1 MSEAVVGRFSVSRG
15 VLALLAL
22 GLLLALLDLRQEL
35 APAQWWQALW
45 MPDRDNLDQL
55 LMHYSWLP
63 RLFVALLCGAA
74 LGLAGLLMQQVL
86 RNPLASPTTLGV
98 ANGAQLALALATLYA
113 PGLLVIREWVALV
126 GGGLS
131 MLLVYA
137 LAKRRGM
144 SPLSLI
150 LAGMVLSLYLGALN
164 VMLMM
169 LQPQGLTSLFIWSA
183 GSLSQNSWDS
193 VLFLLPRL
201 LLVAVLVV
209 WLIRP
214 LSLLE
219 LEETGAR
226 SLGVSLDLVRL
237 GGLALAVFL
246 TACVVSVVG
255 LIGFI
260 GLAAPAI
267 CRLMGARTLRQRL
280 IWTPLLGAALLWL
293 ADLGIQQLSGQLDDM
308 LPTGAV
314 TALLGAP
321 LLLWL
326 LPRMRLGGGRPQL
339 NSAMVL
345 SAPARP
351 LKLLWIGGLLLALIA
366 LALWFGRGAEGWQWI
381 LDPQVVQWR
390 TPRVLAAAGAGLM
403 LALAGT
409 LLQRLT
415 GNPLASPEI
424 MGISAGAAMALMAMV
439 FLWPG
444 APLAARL
451 VLGCLGALVTLLI
464 IMGFARRQSFSPERL
479 LLVGIAIS
487 SLFDAVQMLVLSMND
502 PRGQSLLGWLA
513 GSTYH
518 VQLPTSIMALVIAAV
533 LLLFCLPLGR
543 WLTLLPLGEDTPRS
557 LGVPL
562 ARARLSIML
571 LAALLTAAATLLV
584 GPLSFIG
591 LMAPHLARLLGFNQA
606 RTQLLAAG
614 LLGAGVMVAADW
626 LGRNLLFP
634 TQLPAGLL
642 AALIGGAYLIWG
654 LSRRPR

>member
-1 MSEAVVGRFSVSRG
+1 MSEAVAGRFSVGKG

-45 MPDRDNLDQL
+45 TPDRDNLDQL

-137 LAKRRGM
+137 LARRRGM

-193 VLFLLPRL
+193 VLFLFPRL
-201 LLVAVLVV
+201 LLVAVLVA

-226 SLGVSLDLVRL
+226 SLGVSLDRVRL

-326 LPRMRLGGGRPQL
+326 LPRMRMGGGRPQL

-345 SAPARP
+345 STPARP

-424 MGISAGAAMALMAMV
+424 MGISAGAAMALMAIV

-444 APLAARL
+444 APLAARV

-533 LLLFCLPLGR
+533 LLLLCLPLGR

>member
-1 MSEAVVGRFSVSRG
+1 MA
-15 VLALLAL
+15 
-22 GLLLALLDLRQEL
+22 
-35 APAQWWQALW
+35 
-45 MPDRDNLDQL
+45 
-55 LMHYSWLP
+55 H
-63 RLFVALLCGAA
+63 
-74 LGLAGLLMQQVL
+74 
-86 RNPLASPTTLGV
+86 
-98 ANGAQLALALATLYA
+98 
-113 PGLLVIREWVALV
+113 
-126 GGGLS
+126 
-131 MLLVYA
+131 
-137 LAKRRGM
+137 
-144 SPLSLI
+144 
-150 LAGMVLSLYLGALN
+150 
-164 VMLMM
+164 
-169 LQPQGLTSLFIWSA
+169 
-183 GSLSQNSWDS
+183 
-193 VLFLLPRL
+193 
-201 LLVAVLVV
+201 
-209 WLIRP
+209 
-214 LSLLE
+214 
-219 LEETGAR
+219 
-226 SLGVSLDLVRL
+226 
-237 GGLALAVFL
+237 
-246 TACVVSVVG
+246 
-255 LIGFI
+255 
-260 GLAAPAI
+260 
-267 CRLMGARTLRQRL
+267 
-280 IWTPLLGAALLWL
+280 
-293 ADLGIQQLSGQLDDM
+293 
-308 LPTGAV
+308 
-314 TALLGAP
+314 
-321 LLLWL
+321 
-326 LPRMRLGGGRPQL
+326 
-339 NSAMVL
+339 
-345 SAPARP
+345 
-351 LKLLWIGGLLLALIA
+351 
-366 LALWFGRGAEGWQWI
+366 
-381 LDPQVVQWR
+381 
-390 TPRVLAAAGAGLM
+390 PRVLAAAGAGLM

-424 MGISAGAAMALMAMV
+424 MGISAGAALALMAMV

-533 LLLFCLPLGR
+533 LLLLCLPLGR

>member
-1 MSEAVVGRFSVSRG
+1 
-15 VLALLAL
+15 
-22 GLLLALLDLRQEL
+22 
-35 APAQWWQALW
+35 
-45 MPDRDNLDQL
+45 
-55 LMHYSWLP
+55 MHYSWLP
-63 RLFVALLCGAA
+63 RLFVALLCGGA

-113 PGLLVIREWVALV
+113 PGLLVVREWVALV

-201 LLVAVLVV
+201 LLVAVLVA

-226 SLGVSLDLVRL
+226 SLGVSLDRVRL

-326 LPRMRLGGGRPQL
+326 LPRMRMGGGRPQL

-345 SAPARP
+345 STPARP

-533 LLLFCLPLGR
+533 LLLLCLPLGR

>member
-1 MSEAVVGRFSVSRG
+1 MTEAVAGRISVGKG

-45 MPDRDNLDQL
+45 APDADNLDQL

-113 PGLLVIREWVALV
+113 PGLLVAREWVALV

-131 MLLVYA
+131 MVLVYA
-137 LAKRRGM
+137 LARRRGM

-193 VLFLLPRL
+193 VQFLLPRL
-201 LLVAVLVV
+201 LLVGVLVA

-219 LEETGAR
+219 LEEAGAR
-226 SLGVSLDLVRL
+226 SLGLSLDRVRL

-293 ADLGIQQLSGQLDDM
+293 ADLGIQQLSGQQDDM

-339 NSAMVL
+339 HSAMVL
-345 SAPARP
+345 STPARP
-351 LKLLWIGGLLLALIA
+351 LKLLWIGGLLFALVA
-366 LALWFGRGAEGWQWI
+366 LALWFGRGADGWQWI

-424 MGISAGAAMALMAMV
+424 MGISAGAAMALMGMV

-444 APLAARL
+444 APLAVRL

>member
-1 MSEAVVGRFSVSRG
+1 MTEAVAGRISVGKG

-45 MPDRDNLDQL
+45 TPDADNLDQL

-113 PGLLVIREWVALV
+113 PGLLVAREWVALV

-137 LAKRRGM
+137 LARRRGL

-201 LLVAVLVV
+201 LLVGVLVA

-226 SLGVSLDLVRL
+226 SLGVSLDRVRL

-308 LPTGAV
+308 VPTGAV

-444 APLAARL
+444 APLVARL

-518 VQLPTSIMALVIAAV
+518 VQLPTSIMALVIAGG
-533 LLLFCLPLGR
+533 LLLCCLPLGR

>member
-1 MSEAVVGRFSVSRG
+1 MTDVVASRLSVGRG
-15 VLALLAL
+15 VTALLLL

-35 APAQWWQALW
+35 LPAQWWQAFRA
-45 MPDRDNLDQL
+45 PDQANLQQL
-55 LMHYSWLP
+55 LVHYSWLP
-63 RLFVALLCGAA
+63 RLCMALLCGAA

-98 ANGAQLALALATLYA
+98 ANGAQLALALVTLYA
-113 PGLLVIREWVALV
+113 PGLLMVREWVALV

-137 LAKRRGM
+137 LARRRGL

-169 LQPQGLTSLFIWSA
+169 LQPQGLMSLFIWSA
-183 GSLSQNSWDS
+183 GSLSQNSWDG

-201 LLVAVLVV
+201 LLVGVLVA
-209 WLIRP
+209 WLVRP

-226 SLGVSLDLVRL
+226 SLGVSLDRLRL
-237 GGLALAVFL
+237 GALALAVFL

-293 ADLGIQQLSGQLDDM
+293 ADLGVQQLGGQLGEM

-326 LPRMRLGGGRPQL
+326 LPRLKLGGGRPQVSTL
-339 NSAMVL
+339 RVQS
-345 SAPARP
+345 SPARP
-351 LKLLWIGGLLLALIA
+351 AALWCMGALVLGLMA
-366 LALWFGRGAEGWQWI
+366 LALWFGRGAEGWQW
-381 LDPQVVQWR
+381 LFDPQVVQWR
-390 TPRVLAAAGAGLM
+390 WPRMLAAAGAGLM

-424 MGISAGAAMALMAMV
+424 MGISAGAALALMAMV

-444 APLAARL
+444 APLGARL
-451 VLGCLGALVTLLI
+451 VLGCLGALATLLI

-518 VQLPTSIMALVIAAV
+518 VQLPTSVLALVIAA
-533 LLLFCLPLGR
+533 LLLLACLPLGR
-543 WLTLLPLGEDTPRS
+543 WLSLLPLGEDTPRS

-584 GPLSFIG
+584 GPLSFVG
-591 LMAPHLARLLGFNQA
+591 LMAPHLARVLGFTQP

-634 TQLPAGLL
+634 AQLPAGLL

-654 LSRRPR
+654 LSRRSR

>member
-1 MSEAVVGRFSVSRG
+1 MSEAVAGRFSVGKG

-45 MPDRDNLDQL
+45 TPDRDNLDQL

-137 LAKRRGM
+137 LARRRGM

-201 LLVAVLVV
+201 LLVAVLVA

-226 SLGVSLDLVRL
+226 SLGVSLDRVRL

-326 LPRMRLGGGRPQL
+326 LPRMRMGGGRPQL

-345 SAPARP
+345 STPARP

-444 APLAARL
+444 APLVARL

-533 LLLFCLPLGR
+533 LLLLCLPLGR

-634 TQLPAGLL
+634 AQLPAGLL

>member
-1 MSEAVVGRFSVSRG
+1 MTEAVAGRISVGKG

-45 MPDRDNLDQL
+45 TPDADNLDQL

-113 PGLLVIREWVALV
+113 PGLLVAREWVALV

-137 LAKRRGM
+137 LARRRGM

-193 VLFLLPRL
+193 VQFLLPRL
-201 LLVAVLVV
+201 LLVGVLVA

-214 LSLLE
+214 LSLLA

-226 SLGVSLDLVRL
+226 SLGVSLDRVRL

-345 SAPARP
+345 STPARP
-351 LKLLWIGGLLLALIA
+351 LKLLWIGGLLFALIA

-424 MGISAGAAMALMAMV
+424 MGISAGAALALMAMV

-444 APLAARL
+444 APLVARL

-591 LMAPHLARLLGFNQA
+591 LMAPHLARLLCFNQA

-634 TQLPAGLL
+634 SQLPAGLL

>member
-1 MSEAVVGRFSVSRG
+1 MTEAVAGRISVGKG

-45 MPDRDNLDQL
+45 TPDADNLDQL

-113 PGLLVIREWVALV
+113 PGLLVAREWVALV

-137 LAKRRGM
+137 LARRRGM

-193 VLFLLPRL
+193 VQFLLPRL
-201 LLVAVLVV
+201 LLVGVLVA

-214 LSLLE
+214 LSLLA

-226 SLGVSLDLVRL
+226 SLGVSLDRVRL

-326 LPRMRLGGGRPQL
+326 LPRMRMGGGRPQL

-345 SAPARP
+345 STPAHP

-424 MGISAGAAMALMAMV
+424 MGISAGAAMALMGMV

-444 APLAARL
+444 APLAVRL

>member
-1 MSEAVVGRFSVSRG
+1 MSEAVAGRFSVGRG
-15 VLALLAL
+15 VVALLAQ

-113 PGLLVIREWVALV
+113 PGLLVVREWVALV

-137 LAKRRGM
+137 LARRRGM

-201 LLVAVLVV
+201 LLVAVLVA

-226 SLGVSLDLVRL
+226 SLGVSLDRVRL

-267 CRLMGARTLRQRL
+267 CRLMGARTLRQRV

-326 LPRMRLGGGRPQL
+326 LPRMRMGGGRPQL

-345 SAPARP
+345 STPARS

-533 LLLFCLPLGR
+533 LLLLCLPLGR

>member
-1 MSEAVVGRFSVSRG
+1 MTEAVAGRISVGKG

-35 APAQWWQALW
+35 TPAQWWQALW
-45 MPDRDNLDQL
+45 APDTDNLDQL

-113 PGLLVIREWVALV
+113 PGLLVAREWVALV

-137 LAKRRGM
+137 LARRRGM

-193 VLFLLPRL
+193 VQFLLPRL
-201 LLVAVLVV
+201 LLVGVLVA

-219 LEETGAR
+219 LEETSAR
-226 SLGVSLDLVRL
+226 SLGVSLDRVRL

-339 NSAMVL
+339 HSAMVL
-345 SAPARP
+345 STPARP
-351 LKLLWIGGLLLALIA
+351 LKLLWIGGLLFALIA
-366 LALWFGRGAEGWQWI
+366 LALWFGRGVEGWQWI

-424 MGISAGAAMALMAMV
+424 MGISAGAALALMAMV

-518 VQLPTSIMALVIAAV
+518 VQLPTSIMALVIAGG
-533 LLLFCLPLGR
+533 LLLLCLPLGR

>member
-1 MSEAVVGRFSVSRG
+1 MTEAVAGRISVGKG

-45 MPDRDNLDQL
+45 APDADNLDQL

-113 PGLLVIREWVALV
+113 PGLLVAREWVALV

-131 MLLVYA
+131 MVLVYA
-137 LAKRRGM
+137 LARRRGM

-193 VLFLLPRL
+193 VQFLLPRL
-201 LLVAVLVV
+201 LLVGVLVA

-219 LEETGAR
+219 LEEAGAR
-226 SLGVSLDLVRL
+226 SLGLSLDRVRL

-293 ADLGIQQLSGQLDDM
+293 ADLGIQQLSGQQDDM

-339 NSAMVL
+339 HSAMVL
-345 SAPARP
+345 STPARP
-351 LKLLWIGGLLLALIA
+351 LKLLWIGGLLFALVA
-366 LALWFGRGAEGWQWI
+366 LALWFGRGADGWQWI

-409 LLQRLT
+409 LLQRL
-415 GNPLASPEI
+415 
-424 MGISAGAAMALMAMV
+424 
-439 FLWPG
+439 
-444 APLAARL
+444 
-451 VLGCLGALVTLLI
+451 
-464 IMGFARRQSFSPERL
+464 GFARRQSFSPERL

-634 TQLPAGLL
+634 TQLPGLL

>member
-1 MSEAVVGRFSVSRG
+1 MSEAVAGRFSVGKG

-45 MPDRDNLDQL
+45 TPDRDNLDQL

-137 LAKRRGM
+137 LARRRGM

-201 LLVAVLVV
+201 LLVAVLVA

-226 SLGVSLDLVRL
+226 SLGVSLDRVRL

-326 LPRMRLGGGRPQL
+326 LPRMRMGGGRPQL

-345 SAPARP
+345 STPARP

-444 APLAARL
+444 APLVARL

-533 LLLFCLPLGR
+533 LLLLCLPLGR